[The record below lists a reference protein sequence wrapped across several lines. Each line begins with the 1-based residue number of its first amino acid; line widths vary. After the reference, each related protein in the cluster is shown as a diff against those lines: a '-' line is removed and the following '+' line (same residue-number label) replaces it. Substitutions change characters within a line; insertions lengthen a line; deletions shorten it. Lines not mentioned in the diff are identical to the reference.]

1 MMPINQTILDNPI
14 YKQETFWDWDSKDYE
29 TGAKFAH
36 VKQNDNS
43 ATKET
48 IFTGV
53 DKYYVYIAFR

>member
-53 DKYYVYIAFR
+53 DK